1 MYCLHFPREGGIPR
15 QASPCL
21 RESRILVWMMSRSH
35 SEITACSR
43 GTVPGHPDRLP
54 ALWLHFLSAEAG
66 LWTQKYFPWVLGWQF
81 SSCRAAWGLEP
92 GTWSSCCDTE
102 CGNRCIL
109 EGELWAS
116 CARSLQS
123 SPRLFLLFLSASS
136 SSGHSWPKQRS
147 HTSLSAEP
155 SVIRAC
161 LPKAVFG
168 AGINVK
174 PLRVTSRDRQG
185 AADPGRGCMAAIPS
199 PAPSTPGQAHLG
211 TQACS
216 ACRSVTAAGV
226 NQAWGDGAGIFLFF
240 HLIWSIVS

>member
-1 MYCLHFPREGGIPR
+1 
-15 QASPCL
+15 
-21 RESRILVWMMSRSH
+21 MSRSH
-35 SEITACSR
+35 WEITACSR

-66 LWTQKYFPWVLGWQF
+66 LWTQKYFPWVTGWQF
-81 SSCRAAWGLEP
+81 SSCRAAWALEP
-92 GTWSSCCDTE
+92 GTWSSGCDTE

-109 EGELWAS
+109 EGGLWAS
-116 CARSLQS
+116 LCPV
-123 SPRLFLLFLSASS
+123 SPEFSPDFFLFFLSA

-147 HTSLSAEP
+147 HTSLSVEP

-174 PLRVTSRDRQG
+174 LLRVTSRDRQG
-185 AADPGRGCMAAIPS
+185 TVDPGRECMAAIPS
-199 PAPSTPGQAHLG
+199 PAPSTPGQARLG

-216 ACRSVTAAGV
+216 ACRSDSSRG
-226 NQAWGDGAGIFLFF
+226 QQSLRD
-240 HLIWSIVS
+240 WSRHFSVFSFNFYFDLEYS

>member
-123 SPRLFLLFLSASS
+123 SPRLLSPFPLSLFLLRPLLTQAEKSHFLIGWTISD
-136 SSGHSWPKQRS
+136 Q
-147 HTSLSAEP
+147 SLSAQSCVWCRDKCE
-155 SVIRAC
+155 A
-161 LPKAVFG
+161 PKG
-168 AGINVK
+168 HI
-174 PLRVTSRDRQG
+174 
-185 AADPGRGCMAAIPS
+185 
-199 PAPSTPGQAHLG
+199 
-211 TQACS
+211 
-216 ACRSVTAAGV
+216 
-226 NQAWGDGAGIFLFF
+226 
-240 HLIWSIVS
+240 